1 MNDSILVYVLYI
13 KCSKHSCSINL
24 TFYND
29 TLSRLTLCPQGNCH
43 ALSLSADFLSG
54 SFLEIFL
61 QVSNSLDPDR
71 VDILLGRIWIQ
82 TVCKSYQQTTQV
94 GTCDCDNS
102 QQ

>member
-13 KCSKHSCSINL
+13 KYSKHSCSINL
-24 TFYND
+24 TFYKD

-43 ALSLSADFLSG
+43 AFSLSADFLSG

-82 TVCKSYQQTTQV
+82 TVSKSYQQTTQV

-102 QQ
+102 Q